1 MNIVQVVNNQRNYFQ
16 SGATLDVEFRLSTL
30 RKLKSAI
37 LENKDKIYDAF
48 KNDLNK
54 CEFDVDA
61 TELGMLCK
69 EIDFML
75 SHLKRLAK
83 PKRVKTS
90 LLNFSSRGYI
100 YPEPYG
106 VVLVVAPWNYPLQ
119 LSLIP
124 LVDAIASG
132 NTVVLKPSNYTSSV
146 AKVIKDILS
155 IFNDKYISVVLGG
168 REQNQELFDQKF
180 DFIFFTGGTTV
191 AKLLMEKASKNL
203 TPSVF
208 ELGGKSPCI
217 VNKYANIDLAAKRIV
232 WGKYLNAG
240 QTCVAPD
247 YVLVNESIK
256 DEFLAACKKY
266 IEKFYYEKQL
276 LVGDE
281 IYPYSKKLE
290 RQKVK
295 QLSLLK
301 SVDTKSQI
309 ESDIIDGGSDSD
321 NNGRD
326 VEADNNCDVADI
338 KNRVVL
344 TDNFPFIVNEK
355 HKERLKGLIDAEK
368 VYVGNEWSGRR
379 LSPTI
384 LQNVTWDDAVMGEE
398 IFGPILPVLTFNNL
412 YDMLRDLKSH
422 DKPLACYIFGCDK
435 GEEEMILREFSFGGG
450 CVNDTIMHL
459 TEERLPFG
467 GVGLSGMGS
476 YHGKKSFETFSHYKS
491 VLKKSN
497 LIDLNIRYMPY
508 TKGKSKITKTIFGIK

>member
-1 MNIVQVVNNQRNYFQ
+1 MGIVQVVNSQHKFFQ
-16 SGATLDVEFRLSTL
+16 SSATLDVDFRLSTL
-30 RKLKSAI
+30 RKLKNAI
-37 LENKDKIYDAF
+37 LENKGKIYDAF
-48 KNDLNK
+48 KIDLNK

-61 TELGMLCK
+61 TELGMVLK
-69 EIDFML
+69 EIDYML

-83 PKRVKTS
+83 PKKVKTS
-90 LLNFSSRGYI
+90 LLNFYSKGYI

-124 LVDAIASG
+124 LVDAIACG
-132 NTVVLKPSNYTSSV
+132 NTVVLKPSNYTPTV

-180 DFIFFTGGTTV
+180 DFVFFTGGTTV
-191 AKLLMEKASKNL
+191 AKLLMEKASRNL
-203 TPSVF
+203 TPCVF

-232 WGKYLNAG
+232 WGKFLNAG

-256 DEFLAACKKY
+256 DEFLFACKKY

-276 LVGDE
+276 VVGDD

-290 RQKVK
+290 KQKQK
-295 QLSLLK
+295 QLA
-301 SVDTKSQI
+301 VPI
-309 ESDIIDGGSDSD
+309 NCEIDGNAGSDNYDVND
-321 NNGRD
+321 NQIDVDCNG
-326 VEADNNCDVADI
+326 VADI
-338 KNRVVL
+338 STRVVL
-344 TDNFPFIVNEK
+344 SDDFPFVVNEK
-355 HKERLKGLIDAEK
+355 HKERLKGLIDVDK

-379 LSPTI
+379 LSPTV
-384 LQNVTWDDAVMGEE
+384 LQNVSWDDAVMGEE

-412 YDMLRDLKSH
+412 YDMLRDLKTH

-467 GVGLSGMGS
+467 GVGLSGIGS

-508 TKGKSKITKTIFGIK
+508 TKNKSKITKSIFGIK